1 MIHPTGYN
9 NYIFTI
15 LFAALFIVLPAS
27 AFTVAMYGTNPGF
40 NPDLHKDSVVVVRS
54 IPGSSGSDLDNNVA
68 QFTDPS
74 VDVIVLGGD
83 DSFSISTAAKI
94 ETAVAAGKILVIAY
108 PCNHK
113 FISSLP
119 ATNGGT
125 TQGGQFLEQTDP
137 TKVVSKEIFAG
148 LPSKYTLK
156 GVPQDREQA
165 VAKRGSITLLNYDTG
180 TPALL
185 YGKYGKGTVIEWT
198 TAPVSAYM
206 TAEEADTINYRL
218 ITTLLPAA
226 SLTPV
231 TTVLETTTTE
241 SLPVNGTLTISP
253 TESVPSQQPSGNIT
267 VHSSPIG
274 ASILIDGVYKGTTP
288 DTITNIAPGN
298 HIIRMAL
305 SGYYDYEG
313 TIYVLPG
320 QTTNAFGTLPPLNQI
335 GSQNPVTPVAT
346 PIVIAVPVTAEP
358 TEKQGGMDN
367 SILVAIIGVVTAV
380 IGAVATLFTHKAKK
394 E

>member
-1 MIHPTGYN
+1 M
-9 NYIFTI
+9 

-40 NPDLHKDSVVVVRS
+40 NPDLHKDSVVVIRS

-113 FISSLP
+113 FTSSLP

-125 TQGGQFLEQTDP
+125 TQDGQFLEQTDP
-137 TKVVSKEIFAG
+137 TKVMSKEIFTG
-148 LPSKYTLK
+148 LPTKYSLT

-165 VAKRGSITLLNYDTG
+165 VAKKGSVTLLNYDTG

-185 YGKYGKGTVIEWT
+185 YWKFGKGSVIEWT

-231 TTVLETTTTE
+231 TTIVETTTTN

-253 TESVPSQQPSGNIT
+253 TESVPSQQQSGNVT

-313 TIYVLPG
+313 TIYIIPG

-335 GSQNPVTPVAT
+335 GSQNPGTPVAT

>member
-27 AFTVAMYGTNPGF
+27 AFTVAMYGTNSGF

-54 IPGSSGSDLDNNVA
+54 IPGSSGSDLDNNVD

-83 DSFSISTAAKI
+83 DSFSLATAAKI
-94 ETAVAAGKILVIAY
+94 ETAVAAGKILVIAF
-108 PCNHK
+108 PGNHK
-113 FISSLP
+113 FITGLP

-125 TQGGQFLEQTDP
+125 TQDGQFLEQTDP
-137 TKVVSKEIFAG
+137 TKVVSKEIFTG
-148 LPSKYTLK
+148 LPTKYPLT
-156 GVPQDREQA
+156 GAPQDREQA
-165 VAKRGSITLLNYDTG
+165 VAKKGSVTLLNYNTG

-185 YGKYGKGTVIEWT
+185 YWKFGKGAVIEWT
-198 TAPVSAYM
+198 TAPVPAYI
-206 TAEEADTINYRL
+206 TDEQADTINYRL

-231 TTVLETTTTE
+231 TTVLETTIANPPLTATVPTVSTSSTE
-241 SLPVNGTLTISP
+241 QSN
-253 TESVPSQQPSGNIT
+253 GNIT
-267 VHSSPIG
+267 VHSSPSG

-288 DTITNIAPGN
+288 DTVINIAPGN

-335 GSQNPVTPVAT
+335 GSQNPVTSVAT

-358 TEKQGGMDN
+358 TEKQGGLDN

-380 IGAVATLFTHKAKK
+380 IGAVATLFTHKTKK

>member
-1 MIHPTGYN
+1 
-9 NYIFTI
+9 
-15 LFAALFIVLPAS
+15 
-27 AFTVAMYGTNPGF
+27 
-40 NPDLHKDSVVVVRS
+40 
-54 IPGSSGSDLDNNVA
+54 
-68 QFTDPS
+68 
-74 VDVIVLGGD
+74 
-83 DSFSISTAAKI
+83 
-94 ETAVAAGKILVIAY
+94 
-108 PCNHK
+108 
-113 FISSLP
+113 
-119 ATNGGT
+119 
-125 TQGGQFLEQTDP
+125 
-137 TKVVSKEIFAG
+137 VSKEIFAG

-218 ITTLLPAA
+218 ITTLHPAA
-226 SLTPV
+226 ALAPV